1 MASPP
6 AAPSMSARRRPRGG
20 LGIQSKLLIMLLLV
34 AVISIAV
41 TGVIGYVTGRESLR
55 EAAFEQM
62 TTIRELRANEL
73 EVTLRT
79 VRNGVI
85 LDSRTTDTVEASRA
99 FNAAFDKLEEE
110 PVDSAERLGLLD
122 YYADVYIPELEARSG
137 LTFDPESLLPATAAG
152 QHLQAA
158 YTAQQT
164 DFDEALTVTD
174 AGDGSEWSAAH
185 ARFHP
190 YFKGLVD
197 DLGYEDVL
205 LINPEGRVVYTAYK
219 GIDLGLSLHEQP
231 MTDTVLTAAFTE
243 VMRSNTL
250 DSVVVT
256 DFERY
261 LPSLN
266 IPNAWVVSPV
276 GRVGA
281 ITGVL
286 AVQIP
291 IDTINAA
298 LTGNEGW
305 ADQGFGETGEAY
317 VVGADHLM
325 RSASRE
331 LIEHPDTYAEQ
342 AIGSGTSPDVA
353 NRIVAVRGTVL
364 LQPVNTTAAE
374 RALRGES
381 GTIIA
386 PGYLG
391 ASRLASFAPVD
402 TGGPTWVI
410 IASIE
415 ESEAFAPV
423 DGFTRIVLLSAGA
436 LVLIVGVLSLLLARV
451 FTAPLDRLMNG
462 VRRVAAGERDVDV
475 DTRTRDEFAE
485 LGGAFNDLSRNLQT
499 KADLLDAE
507 RAESERMLLSL
518 MPATVAERYRQGD
531 ETIVEDHTD
540 VTVIY
545 ADVVGF
551 DDYSASMDSAHSLVA
566 LNEIV
571 TGLDE
576 IAARLGIERVRTT
589 KQGYLASCGLSIPR
603 VDSARRVVEFAAAA
617 QQLVARLS
625 AQWDARLSLRAGI
638 DSGSV
643 TTGLVGRNSVIYDM
657 WGDTVNLAYRLQ
669 DTESEPGVTLSQRV
683 VDRLGDMFPVVDAG
697 TMETKSGPQRAWRL
711 SAEAARV

>member
-1 MASPP
+1 MTSTPP
-6 AAPSMSARRRPRGG
+6 SAPTAKRRLRGG
-20 LGIQSKLLIMLLLV
+20 LGIQSKLLVMLLLV
-34 AVISIAV
+34 AVVSIAV
-41 TGVIGYVTGRESLR
+41 TGVIGYVNGRESLR
-55 EAAFEQM
+55 DAAFEQM

-73 EVTLRT
+73 EAALRT
-79 VRNGVI
+79 LRNGVV
-85 LDSRTTDTVEASRA
+85 LDSRTSDTVEASLA
-99 FNAAFDKLEEE
+99 FNAAFEELDDV
-110 PVDSAERLGLLD
+110 PVTDAEHQQMLD
-122 YYADVYIPELEARSG
+122 YYTNSYIPTLEERSG
-137 LTFDPESLLPATAAG
+137 QSFDPEALLPTTAAG

-158 YTAQQT
+158 YTSQHT
-164 DFDEALTVTD
+164 DFDEALTVMD
-174 AGDGSEWSAAH
+174 AGDGSDWSAAH
-185 ARFHP
+185 AKFHP

-205 LINPEGRVVYTAYK
+205 LINSEGRVVYTAYK

-243 VMRSNTL
+243 IMRSNTL
-250 DSVVVT
+250 DAVVMT

-276 GRVGA
+276 GRSGA
-281 ITGVL
+281 ITGAL

-291 IDTINAA
+291 IDAINSV
-298 LTGNEGW
+298 LTGDEGW
-305 ADQGFGETGEAY
+305 ADQGFGQTGEAY
-317 VVGADHLM
+317 LVGDDNLM
-325 RSASRE
+325 RSTSRE
-331 LIEHPDTYAEQ
+331 LLQHPDTYAER
-342 AIGSGTSPDVA
+342 AIASGTSPEVA
-353 NRIVAVRGTVL
+353 ERIVAVTGTVL
-364 LQPVNTTAAE
+364 LQPVNTAAAE
-374 RALRGES
+374 RALRGET
-381 GTIIA
+381 GTIVA

-391 ASRLASFAPVD
+391 SSRLASFSPVEA
-402 TGGPTWVI
+402 GGPHWVI
-410 IASIE
+410 VASIE
-415 ESEAFAPV
+415 ESEAFGPV
-423 DGFTRIVLLSAGA
+423 DEFTRILLLSAGA
-436 LVLIVGVLSLLLARV
+436 LVLIVAVLSLLLARV
-451 FTAPLDRLMNG
+451 FTTPLDRLMSG
-462 VRRVAAGERDVDV
+462 VRRVAAGERDVEV
-475 DTRTRDEFAE
+475 DTRTKDEFAE

-540 VTVIY
+540 VTVVY

-551 DDYSASMDSAHSLVA
+551 DDYTASMDSAHSLTA

-576 IAARLGIERVRTT
+576 IAARLGIERVRTN
-589 KQGYLASCGLSIPR
+589 KQGYLASCGLSVPR

-617 QQLVARLS
+617 QKLVARLS

-657 WGDTVNLAYRLQ
+657 WGDAVNLAYRLQ
-669 DTESEPGVTLSQRV
+669 DAEPEPGVVLSQRV
-683 VDRLGDMFPVVDAG
+683 VDRLGDMFPVVDIG
-697 TMETKSGPQRAWRL
+697 TMETKSGAQRAWRL
-711 SAEAARV
+711 TAEDARV